1 VIEES
6 AIEFEGEE
14 VTEEEIES
22 RVSEFKQFLDEV
34 TPDEFAI
41 EPDEE

>member
-1 VIEES
+1 M
-6 AIEFEGEE
+6 
-14 VTEEEIES
+14 TEEEIES

-41 EPDEE
+41 EPEEE